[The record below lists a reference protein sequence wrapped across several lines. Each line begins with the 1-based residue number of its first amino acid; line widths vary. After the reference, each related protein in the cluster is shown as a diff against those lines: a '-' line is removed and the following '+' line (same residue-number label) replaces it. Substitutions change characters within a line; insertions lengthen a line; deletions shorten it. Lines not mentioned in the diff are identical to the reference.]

1 MAAGLTEKQRRFCDE
16 YLIDLNGTRA
26 YKAAYPAVK
35 RDETAKANASRLLT
49 FANVQN
55 YIRERM
61 EDRQK
66 RTEITQDRVLREL
79 AIIAFADVT
88 DIVSYNGGRVVIKP
102 TDDLPKETRKIIAG
116 IKEGQYG
123 TEVKTYDRI
132 RALELLGKHLGMFEP
147 RKDDLDR
154 EEQQARIA
162 KLRSDTRIVE
172 DNGEGGIIFMPTM
185 EDRPTPP
192 EDDE

>member
-16 YLIDLNGTRA
+16 YLIDLNATRA
-26 YKAAYPAVK
+26 YKAAYPSVK
-35 RDETAKANASRLLT
+35 REETAASAAARMLR
-49 FANVQN
+49 NVKVAEH
-55 YIRERM
+55 IRERM

-79 AIIAFADVT
+79 AAIAFADVT
-88 DIVSYNGGRVVIKP
+88 DIVSYNGGHVVIKP
-102 TDDLPKETRKIIAG
+102 TEELPRETRKIISG
-116 IKEGQYG
+116 IKEGQFG

-172 DNGEGGIIFMPTM
+172 ADGEGGIIFMPTM

>member
-1 MAAGLTEKQRRFCDE
+1 VAAGLTEKQRRFCDE
-16 YLIDLNGTRA
+16 YLIDLNATRA
-26 YKAAYPAVK
+26 YKAAYPSVK
-35 RDETAKANASRLLT
+35 REETAASAAARMLR
-49 FANVQN
+49 NVKVAEH
-55 YIRERM
+55 IRERM

-79 AIIAFADVT
+79 AAIAFADVT
-88 DIVSYNGGRVVIKP
+88 DIVSYNGGHVVIKP
-102 TDDLPKETRKIIAG
+102 TEELPRETRKIISG
-116 IKEGQYG
+116 IKEGQFG

-172 DNGEGGIIFMPTM
+172 ADGEGGIIFMPTM